1 MKKYIYIVTI
11 TYNYEGGYVAK
22 KCDTYEEAVK
32 LLNDFLKEEV
42 QTVRTECGYTPSV
55 LEWGEDDIT
64 LVYADGYSEDDLKGN
79 YNSEDCV
86 YYRIFE
92 VEI

>member
-1 MKKYIYIVTI
+1 MVLYQERRNT
-11 TYNYEGGYVAK
+11 TW
-22 KCDTYEEAVK
+22 
-32 LLNDFLKEEV
+32 LLYAHTEEV

-55 LEWGEDDIT
+55 LEWSEDDIT
-64 LVYADGYSEDDLKGN
+64 LVYAEGYSGDDIKGN
-79 YNSEDCV
+79 YNSEDCA